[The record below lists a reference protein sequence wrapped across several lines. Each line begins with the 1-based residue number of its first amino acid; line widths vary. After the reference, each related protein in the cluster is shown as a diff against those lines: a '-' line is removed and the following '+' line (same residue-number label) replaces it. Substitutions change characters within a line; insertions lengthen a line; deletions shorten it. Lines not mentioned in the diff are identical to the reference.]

1 MSEPSKPLTEDDLHG
16 FVDERLDPQRR
27 AHVEAWLAQDADAA
41 ERVRAYRAQNQHLQ
55 ALFGAVIDEPVP
67 ARLTGALSRK
77 APRWPWSAAAALAWL
92 AVGGIAGYFVHD
104 YRVPFQAVAVFA
116 ERAAVAHAVY
126 TAELRHPVEVGADRG
141 DHLVNWLS
149 NRLGKALRTP
159 DFTRFGYQLVGGRLL
174 PGETGPAAQ
183 FMYQDAQ
190 NGRLTLYVSVPRAGI
205 EEVTGFQYL
214 DEGNVKVLYWS
225 DRDLSFALVG
235 AASRGQLMDLAHVA
249 YETFGS

>member
-1 MSEPSKPLTEDDLHG
+1 MSEPLKPLTEDDLHG

-41 ERVRAYRAQNQHLQ
+41 ERARAYRAQNQGLQ

-67 ARLTGALSRK
+67 ARLSDTLSPK
-77 APRWPWSAAAALAWL
+77 ASRWPLSAAAALAWL
-92 AVGGIAGYFVHD
+92 AVGGVAGYVVHD
-104 YRVPFQAVAVFA
+104 YQVPPPAAAVFA

-149 NRLGKALRTP
+149 NRLGKALHTP
-159 DFTRFGYQLVGGRLL
+159 DFTRFGYHLVGGRLL
-174 PGETGPAAQ
+174 PGEAGPAAQ

-190 NGRLTLYVSVPRAGI
+190 NGRLTLYVSLPRGGA
-205 EEVTGFQYL
+205 EATGFQYL
-214 DEGNVKVLYWS
+214 DQDKVKVLYWI

-235 AASRGQLMDLAHVA
+235 GASRGQLMDLAHVA